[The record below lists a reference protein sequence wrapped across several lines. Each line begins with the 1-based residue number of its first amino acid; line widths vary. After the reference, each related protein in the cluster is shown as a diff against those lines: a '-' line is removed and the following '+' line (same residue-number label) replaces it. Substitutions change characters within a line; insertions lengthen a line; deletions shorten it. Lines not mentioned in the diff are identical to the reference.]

1 MASKTAR
8 TRQLNDS
15 ILGQH
20 LALSVAAHLART
32 QLVPDPLSVY
42 DGQHLTDMLELIAR
56 ALAKVAPVYVKDAAA
71 AEPRELTPAELEGA
85 TVRAGATLLALK
97 DGRTF
102 SSVTIKRAD
111 LRQAIAIL
119 KAVGI
124 DELRRD
130 PQPQPPPPQPPA
142 SPALS
147 LKARMEEV
155 DVLLRAPLVT
165 AQLERANREMVAIA
179 REAPSGRVS
188 NYAMRLMSAVQQARG
203 AEDLPDSVRAELARL
218 RAAIDETGR
227 AE

>member
-1 MASKTAR
+1 MAAKTGR

-56 ALAKVAPVYVKDAAA
+56 ALSKVAPVYVKDTAAGQ
-71 AEPRELTPAELEGA
+71 PRELSPAELEGA
-85 TVRAGATLLALK
+85 SVRCGATLLALK

-130 PQPQPPPPQPPA
+130 PQPEPPAQLPA
-142 SPALS
+142 SPAVS
-147 LKARMEEV
+147 LKARVEEV
-155 DVLLRAPLVT
+155 DMLLRPPLVP

-179 REAPSGRVS
+179 REASNGRVS
-188 NYAMRLMSAVQQARG
+188 NYAMRLMSAVQQAR
-203 AEDLPDSVRAELARL
+203 AFEDLPDSVRAELARL

>member
-32 QLVPDPLSVY
+32 QLVFDPLSVY
-42 DGQHLTDMLELIAR
+42 DGQHLTDMLDLIAR
-56 ALAKVAPVYVKDAAA
+56 ALTKVAPVYVKDAAA

-85 TVRAGATLLALK
+85 TVRRGATLLALK
-97 DGRTF
+97 EGRTF

-130 PQPQPPPPQPPA
+130 PQPEPPPQPPA

-155 DVLLRAPLVT
+155 DVLLRPPLVP

-203 AEDLPDSVRAELARL
+203 AEDLPGSVRAELARL
-218 RAAIDETGR
+218 RSAIDETGR

>member
-1 MASKTAR
+1 MAAKTGR

-32 QLVPDPLSVY
+32 QLVPDPLSIY
-42 DGQHLTDMLELIAR
+42 DGQHLTEMLDLIAR
-56 ALAKVAPVYVKDAAA
+56 ALAKVAPVYVKDTAAG
-71 AEPRELTPAELEGA
+71 EPRELAAAELEGA
-85 TVRAGATLLALK
+85 TVRRGATLLALK

-124 DELRRD
+124 EELRRE
-130 PQPQPPPPQPPA
+130 PQPEPPAQPPA
-142 SPALS
+142 GRAVS
-147 LKARMEEV
+147 LKARIEEV
-155 DVLLRAPLVT
+155 DALLRAPLVP

-179 REAPSGRVS
+179 REASNGRVS

-218 RAAIDETGR
+218 RAAIDETDR
-227 AE
+227 AA

>member
-8 TRQLNDS
+8 TRQLSDG

-20 LALSVAAHLART
+20 LALAVAAHLART

-42 DGQHLTDMLELIAR
+42 DGQHLTDMLDLIAR
-56 ALAKVAPVYVKDAAA
+56 ALTKVAPVYVKDSAPG
-71 AEPRELTPAELEGA
+71 EPRELSPAELEGA
-85 TVRAGATLLALK
+85 TVRRGATLMALK

-124 DELRRD
+124 EELRRD
-130 PQPQPPPPQPPA
+130 PRPEPPA
-142 SPALS
+142 QRPAVPEVS
-147 LKARMEEV
+147 LKQRMEEI
-155 DVLLRAPLVT
+155 DLLLRAPLVP

-179 REAPSGRVS
+179 REASNGRVS

-203 AEDLPDSVRAELARL
+203 AEDLPDSARAELARL
-218 RAAIDETGR
+218 RAAIDETDST
-227 AE
+227 A

>member
-1 MASKTAR
+1 MTAKTGR

-42 DGQHLTDMLELIAR
+42 DGQHLADMLDLIAR
-56 ALAKVAPVYVKDAAA
+56 ALARAAPVYVKDSAAG
-71 AEPRELTPAELEGA
+71 EPRELSHAELEDA
-85 TVRAGATLLALK
+85 TVRRGATLLALK

-130 PQPQPPPPQPPA
+130 PQPEPPAQPPA
-142 SPALS
+142 APAVS
-147 LKARMEEV
+147 LRARIEEV
-155 DVLLRAPLVT
+155 DVLLRPPLVP
-165 AQLERANREMVAIA
+165 AQLERANRQMVAIA
-179 REAPSGRVS
+179 REASNGRVS
-188 NYAMRLMSAVQQARG
+188 NYAMRLMSAVQQVRG
-203 AEDLPDSVRAELARL
+203 AEDFPESVRAELARL
-218 RAAIDETGR
+218 RAAIDESER
-227 AE
+227 AA